1 MCVLLHVFCRHRDRT
16 FCLDAT
22 AESGRLGRLLNHSRL
37 SPNCATK
44 VVEISEAALAR
55 LLASPT
61 AADVKP
67 RLATAL
73 LQQRSASPVD
83 TKYSPTSAIASAGQ
97 QHAVAKSESRSAC
110 RSPQRRERQSPKRES
125 PSPNKS
131 FSSVEAKAEAE
142 ADGVC
147 VREDVKELLR
157 KCPRAHP
164 FAGSDLSLELHRTR
178 LILVA
183 KRDIKSGAIS

>member
-1 MCVLLHVFCRHRDRT
+1 MFCRHRDRT

-55 LLASPT
+55 LIASPT

-83 TKYSPTSAIASAGQ
+83 TKCSPTSAIASAEQ

-125 PSPNKS
+125 PSANKS
-131 FSSVEAKAEAE
+131 FSSVEAKAEAEAE